1 MHDET
6 QPDLFWISGSPP
18 AWRVMLALVLKGV
31 SFRSKRLDHGKGENR
46 SPDYLALNPKGQ
58 VPTLRHGPIVIR
70 ESIAILA
77 YLDRAW
83 PDRPI
88 FGATPAEAA
97 RIWQDVMVFEADL
110 RPAATIIAPTL
121 LRGQA
126 GRDPDALDNAIAQFL
141 SGLDEVEPRL
151 ADAAFLGGDT
161 PAAADCWLYPTLG
174 WIDRAIAKTDGPV
187 APDLATYSNH
197 RPALAAWRTRLGALP
212 GVAGT
217 HPPHWA
223 D

>member
-1 MHDET
+1 MTDLT
-6 QPDLFWISGSPP
+6 QPDLYWISGSPP
-18 AWRVMLALVLKGV
+18 AWRVMLALVVKGV
-31 SFRSKRLDHGKGENR
+31 PFTSRRLDHGKGENR
-46 SPDYLALNPKGQ
+46 DAAYLALNPKGQ
-58 VPTLRHGPIVIR
+58 VPTLRHGPVVIR

-88 FGATPAEAA
+88 FGATAAEAA
-97 RIWQDVMVFEADL
+97 QIWQDVMVFEADL
-110 RPAATIIAPTL
+110 RPAATVIAPTL
-121 LRGQA
+121 LRGASAADPARLQDATDQFLA
-126 GRDPDALDNAIAQFL
+126 GLDAL
-141 SGLDEVEPRL
+141 EPRL
-151 ADAAFLGGDT
+151 AAAPYLSGDA

-174 WIDRAIAKTDGPV
+174 WIDRALASTTDSVSP
-187 APDLATYSNH
+187 ALATYSN

-212 GVAGT
+212 GVAAT